1 MRSLL
6 LTIGF
11 PPEKGGVQDYLY
23 NIVKHLKS
31 QTIVLA
37 PNHVK
42 STTFDKTQ
50 QFKIYRSEIFSAG
63 KPKRIRMFIDA
74 FKIIKNE
81 KLDIVQCGQTLPVG
95 LIALLLKVVTKTPY
109 VVYTHGLDV
118 IKPQSNFLRKAVLL
132 QVLNF
137 AAKIFV
143 NSEFTK
149 NEVVKLN
156 IPEEKIVKLTPGI
169 DFKDFLFHFDREKFK
184 QRNNLVGFKI
194 VISIGRLVERKG
206 FDYTIK
212 ALPSLLKK
220 FPNTIY
226 LIIGEGPYKAI
237 LQRLVREEDVGDNVR
252 FLGALNRKEMIK
264 YLFVC
269 DVLVMPSRV
278 IADQGEVEGFG
289 IVFLEANACGKPVIG
304 SYSGGIKDAVV
315 DGKTGL
321 LVKDP
326 TSVKEVSDKISLLLS
341 NPALAE
347 KLGKFGRERVRKQ
360 FDWERLANTIG
371 KELHSL
377 QR

>member
-23 NIVKHLKS
+23 NVVKHLKS

-50 QFKIYRSEIFSAG
+50 QFKIYRSEIFSGG

-81 KLDIVQCGQTLPVG
+81 KLDVVQCGQTLPVG

-109 VVYTHGLDV
+109 VVYAHGLDV
-118 IKPQSNFLRKAVLL
+118 IKPQNNFLRKAVLL

-137 AAKIFV
+137 ADKIFA

-149 NEVVKLN
+149 NEVAKLN
-156 IPEEKIVKLTPGI
+156 IPEEKIMRLTPGI
-169 DFKDFLFHFDREKFK
+169 DFKDFLFPFNRQKFK
-184 QRNNLVGFKI
+184 RQNNLVGSKI

-206 FDYTIK
+206 FDYAIK

-237 LQRLVREEDVGDNVR
+237 LQRLVREENVGDNVR

-264 YLFVC
+264 YLFIS
-269 DVLVMPSRV
+269 DVLVMPSRI
-278 IADQGEVEGFG
+278 IAEQGEVEGFG

-321 LVKDP
+321 LIKDP

-371 KELHSL
+371 KELYSL
-377 QR
+377 QK